1 MCMVSFIF
9 TLKDRWFFE
18 VMSPFSMVAFEHLFQ
33 QNSDQE
39 EAQALGEASFLE
51 LPIFQSPCHGQQ
63 QSFCTKSSNMIP
75 QNYGVNNLQGRWV
88 SWVFSDVFF
97 RCVFFEKRPSSR
109 PEAKRLRSEDTA
121 ASPPTAAPEVVAVEE
136 ESLRR
141 KAAADL
147 YAQAWV
153 VGNPVNSPVEVGSY
167 W

>member
-1 MCMVSFIF
+1 
-9 TLKDRWFFE
+9 
-18 VMSPFSMVAFEHLFQ
+18 MVAFEHLFQ
-33 QNSDQE
+33 HNSDQE

-63 QSFCTKSSNMIP
+63 QSFCTKSSNWSLKII
-75 QNYGVNNLQGRWV
+75 GVNNPPWRWV
-88 SWVFSDVFF
+88 SWFF
-97 RCVFFEKRPSSR
+97 LTPEAR

-121 ASPPTAAPEVVAVEE
+121 AAPTTAAPEVVAVEE

-153 VGNPVNSPVEVGSY
+153 G
-167 W
+167 

>member
-1 MCMVSFIF
+1 MV
-9 TLKDRWFFE
+9 T
-18 VMSPFSMVAFEHLFQ
+18 FEHLFQ

-63 QSFCTKSSNMIP
+63 QSFLPNFNMIP
-75 QNYGVNNLQGRWV
+75 QNYGVNNLQWRWV
-88 SWVFSDVFF
+88 SWFLVIWFF
-97 RCVFFEKRPSSR
+97 GCVFFEKRPSSR

-121 ASPPTAAPEVVAVEE
+121 AAPPTAAPEVVAVEE

-147 YAQAWV
+147 YAQA
-153 VGNPVNSPVEVGSY
+153 
-167 W
+167 